1 MLIKYRRAP
10 HEVWVEMVTSCSRV
24 AAHCDVTLRPDNE
37 HRAIPF
43 CARNQPFFVFF
54 TAFIFSVKI
63 VTSYLLSRRCTLNP
77 HAKHLPADERRAV
90 TVEAV
95 VALAATQNPSEITTA
110 AIAKHMNLTQGALFR
125 HFPTKVAI
133 WEAVMSWVT
142 DCLLARI
149 DRAADGIES
158 PLAAMQAMFM
168 SHVEFVIEHPGV
180 PRMLFGELQQA
191 DLTPA
196 KRMARTLIQRYAER
210 IRQRIE
216 QGKVSGEI
224 APDVDTQAAAILFIG
239 TIQGLVMQSMLSGDI
254 GRMRND
260 APGVFAI
267 YLRGMKAHK

>member
-1 MLIKYRRAP
+1 MNA
-10 HEVWVEMVTSCSRV
+10 
-24 AAHCDVTLRPDNE
+24 
-37 HRAIPF
+37 
-43 CARNQPFFVFF
+43 
-54 TAFIFSVKI
+54 
-63 VTSYLLSRRCTLNP
+63 

-95 VALAATQNPSEITTA
+95 VALAASQNPSEITTA

-125 HFPTKVAI
+125 HFPTKDAI

-142 DCLLARI
+142 DCLLTRM

-158 PLAAMQAMFM
+158 PLVAMQAMFM

-180 PRMLFGELQQA
+180 PRMMFGELQRA
-191 DLTPA
+191 DFTPA

-210 IRQRIE
+210 VRQRIE

-224 APDVDTQAAAILFIG
+224 SPDVDTQAAATLFIG
-239 TIQGLVMQSMLSGDI
+239 TVQGLVMQSMLSGDI
-254 GRMRND
+254 ERIRSD

-267 YLRGMKAHK
+267 YRRGVRGRK